1 MKGAY
6 RLKGN
11 VKHYDWGG
19 FSFIPS
25 LLKMD
30 NPEQKPCAEYWLGV
44 HAHDNCCIE
53 IGNNQFELLKEF
65 LENNPSLLGDK
76 VQHEFG
82 HLPYLLKVLD
92 VQKMLS
98 IQVHPTKEA
107 AAVAFANENAL
118 GIPLDAANRNYKD
131 ANHKPELMVAL
142 SDFWLLHGFKPP
154 EEMADILM
162 NVTELRE
169 LLPFFLQSG
178 YEGLY
183 KHVMEMPQAEVNRIL
198 APLIRNLTEI
208 YKTELP
214 DKYVEDYWVL
224 KAIEQFP
231 HHGNIDRGVFSIY
244 FFNLVHLEKGEGIFQ
259 NAGVPHAY
267 LQGQNVEV
275 MASSDNVLR
284 GGLTNKHIDVS
295 ELLKHV
301 TCEPTYV
308 EILEGVGNLE
318 KVYATNTPDFR
329 LSVFELNENDEAHFS
344 PVTAEIVVLTEG
356 AIHLQTGNNHLQLSK
371 GEPAAILFPGNEVKL
386 IAASNALL
394 FRATVPFNIGV

>member
-25 LLKMD
+25 LLNMD

-44 HAHDNCCIE
+44 HAHDNCRIE
-53 IGNNQFELLKEF
+53 LDNNQFVLLKEF
-65 LENNPSLLGDK
+65 LESNPSLLGDK
-76 VQHEFG
+76 VLHEFG

-107 AAVAFANENAL
+107 AAVAFAKENAL

-198 APLIRNLTEI
+198 TPLIRNLTEI

-224 KAIEQFP
+224 KGIEQFP
-231 HHGNIDRGVFSIY
+231 HQGNIDRGIFSIY

-259 NAGVPHAY
+259 PAGVPHAY
-267 LQGQNVEV
+267 LQGQNVEI

-284 GGLTNKHIDVS
+284 GGLTNKHIDVP

-301 TCEPTYV
+301 TCAPTYV
-308 EILEGVGNLE
+308 EILEGLGDLE
-318 KVYATNTPDFR
+318 KVYTTNTPDFR
-329 LSVFELNENDEAHFS
+329 LSVFELNEHDEAHFS

-356 AIHLQTGNNHLQLSK
+356 AIHLQTGNNHLKLGK

-386 IAASNALL
+386 ITASNAVL
-394 FRATVPFNIGV
+394 FRATVPLNIGA

>member
-1 MKGAY
+1 
-6 RLKGN
+6 
-11 VKHYDWGG
+11 
-19 FSFIPS
+19 
-25 LLKMD
+25 
-30 NPEQKPCAEYWLGV
+30 
-44 HAHDNCCIE
+44 
-53 IGNNQFELLKEF
+53 
-65 LENNPSLLGDK
+65 LLGDK

-162 NVTELRE
+162 NVTELKSCFR
-169 LLPFFLQSG
+169 FLQSG

-198 APLIRNLTEI
+198 APLIQNLSEN

-231 HHGNIDRGVFSIY
+231 HHGNIDRGFFQFIFSIWC
-244 FFNLVHLEKGEGIFQ
+244 I
-259 NAGVPHAY
+259 
-267 LQGQNVEV
+267 
-275 MASSDNVLR
+275 
-284 GGLTNKHIDVS
+284 
-295 ELLKHV
+295 
-301 TCEPTYV
+301 
-308 EILEGVGNLE
+308 
-318 KVYATNTPDFR
+318 
-329 LSVFELNENDEAHFS
+329 
-344 PVTAEIVVLTEG
+344 
-356 AIHLQTGNNHLQLSK
+356 
-371 GEPAAILFPGNEVKL
+371 
-386 IAASNALL
+386 
-394 FRATVPFNIGV
+394 